1 MFLSHYTY
9 REGRKEMKY
18 KIVGYKN
25 IDRLKRKLRNYGCVF
40 MKTEEVFDLPKQT
53 NIFLKPKKT
62 KEYDEFIR
70 EGIVQLKDRKLIA
83 ETASVGTMNARL
95 LCTAFNQNKLSMLKD
110 LLESTED
117 RLIIFYQ
124 YNLEKEA
131 IENVVK
137 ELNKQYL
144 ILMVI

>member
-1 MFLSHYTY
+1 
-9 REGRKEMKY
+9 MKY

-137 ELNKQYL
+137 ELNKPISYINGDL
-144 ILMVI
+144 VDKMPMRIKRAA

>member
-1 MFLSHYTY
+1 
-9 REGRKEMKY
+9 
-18 KIVGYKN
+18 
-25 IDRLKRKLRNYGCVF
+25 
-40 MKTEEVFDLPKQT
+40 
-53 NIFLKPKKT
+53 
-62 KEYDEFIR
+62 
-70 EGIVQLKDRKLIA
+70 
-83 ETASVGTMNARL
+83 MNARL

-137 ELNKQYL
+137 ELNKPISYINGDL
-144 ILMVI
+144 VDKMPMRIKRAA